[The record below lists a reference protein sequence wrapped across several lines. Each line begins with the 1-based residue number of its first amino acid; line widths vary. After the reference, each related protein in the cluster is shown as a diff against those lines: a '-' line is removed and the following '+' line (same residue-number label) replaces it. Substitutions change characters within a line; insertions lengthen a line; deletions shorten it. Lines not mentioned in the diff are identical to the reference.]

1 MTLSMTKVLSILL
14 LLIML
19 QANAQIV
26 QTETFL
32 LEKDIVRLELSE
44 YGKSAGKIVYLNLHE
59 NETTSVLAAKDYLA
73 SRNGHL
79 IVVKQSGNR
88 NLSFTQKG
96 MKLQFDPNRMF
107 TKAGRI
113 STLKLLNKKYFDA
126 AEETV
131 EEFSDKIISRI
142 RNAKLVVA
150 LHNNTNGKPL
160 SAASYKNRYLNPSM
174 DPDDFILTTEKSI
187 YDQLKAKKINTVWE
201 TTSTSVDDGSLAYYC
216 SKKNIP
222 YVNVEAQHGHRS
234 QQLKM
239 LNALTS
245 IINQYT
251 D

>member
-1 MTLSMTKVLSILL
+1 MSKLIFTLL
-14 LLIML
+14 LLFVL
-19 QANAQIV
+19 NAKAQNAE
-26 QTETFL
+26 TETYF
-32 LEKDIVRLELSE
+32 LEKTAVRLQLSK
-44 YGKSAGKIVYLNLHE
+44 YGNDAEKVVFLNLHE
-59 NETTSVLAAKDYLA
+59 NEITSVLAAKDYLA
-73 SRNGHL
+73 TRNGHL
-79 IVVKQSGNR
+79 IAVKQSGNR
-88 NLSFTQKG
+88 NLNFVLRGTKF
-96 MKLQFDPNRMF
+96 QFDPNRMF
-107 TKAGRI
+107 TKSGRI
-113 STLKLLNKKYFDA
+113 STLKLLNKKYIDA

-160 SAASYKNRYLNPSM
+160 SANSYKNRYLNPSM

-234 QQLKM
+234 QQLKL

-251 D
+251 K

>member
-1 MTLSMTKVLSILL
+1 MTKVLVIFL
-14 LLIML
+14 LLIVL
-19 QANAQIV
+19 QVNAQIV
-26 QTETFL
+26 KTESLL
-32 LEKDIVRLELSE
+32 LEKTPVQLQLSD
-44 YGKSAGKIVYLNLHE
+44 YGEIRGKVVYLNLHE

-73 SRNGHL
+73 TRNGHL
-79 IVVKQSGNR
+79 IVVKQKGNR

-96 MKLQFDPNRMF
+96 MTFQFDPNRMF

-113 STLKLLNKKYFDA
+113 STLKLLNKKYVNA

-142 RNAKLVVA
+142 RNAQLVVA

-174 DPDDFILTTEKSI
+174 DTDDFILTTEKSI

-234 QQLKM
+234 QQLKL

-245 IINQYT
+245 IINNYT
-251 D
+251 K